1 MLINRYG
8 APVFMYNLHLF
19 NDLIGKKDI
28 KIARRRYIQN
38 ELPENKFIKNIIT
51 KTSEKIN
58 KFEDWLERKPEQYKR
73 NLATAYFGI
82 SFASMVL
89 LYSGSSFSSKESTR
103 NQENYNPDVKMVK
116 LEKIEPI
123 SFDKIK

>member
-1 MLINRYG
+1 
-8 APVFMYNLHLF
+8 MYNLHLF